1 MTIAAAVDA
10 PALVLLAGF
19 VAGFVNVIV
28 GAGTLFTFSALV
40 TMGVPPLVANVS
52 SSVGLVGGNVAGS
65 WGYRERLVGQAPRL
79 RVLLPASLLGA
90 GVGVVLLLVLPAAA
104 FRAIVPALVLASVV
118 LIVVQPRLQ
127 RRAAQRGATPSPHQ
141 VGPGSWAA
149 VFGSGVYGG
158 YFGAAQSV
166 LLLGILGTWVEPDL
180 QRANAI
186 KNVLT
191 AAVNALAAVLF
202 AVAAPVDWEV
212 AGLIFVSATVGG
224 WLGARVG
231 TRLPSA
237 VLRGVIVVVGLVAVV
252 VLARG

>member
-1 MTIAAAVDA
+1 MTIATTLDA
-10 PALVLLAGF
+10 PALVVLAGF
-19 VAGFVNVIV
+19 VAGFVNVVV
-28 GAGTLFTFSALV
+28 GAGTLFTFTALV
-40 TMGVPPLVANVS
+40 ALGVAPLVANVS

-65 WGYRERLVGQAPRL
+65 WGYRDRLVGQATRL
-79 RVLLPASLLGA
+79 RHLVPASLLGA
-90 GVGVVLLLVLPAAA
+90 GLGVLLLLLLPTSA
-104 FRAIVPALVLASVV
+104 FRAIVPALVLVSVV
-118 LIVVQPRLQ
+118 LILVQPRLQ
-127 RRAAQRGATPSPHQ
+127 RRATRRGSPPAAS
-141 VGPGSWAA
+141 VGPASWAG

-180 QRANAI
+180 QRANAM

-191 AAVNALAAVLF
+191 AAVNVLAAVLF

-212 AGLIFVSATVGG
+212 AGLIFVGATLGG

-231 TRLPSA
+231 TRLPSTA
-237 VLRGVIVVVGLVAVV
+237 LRAVIVVVGLLAVV